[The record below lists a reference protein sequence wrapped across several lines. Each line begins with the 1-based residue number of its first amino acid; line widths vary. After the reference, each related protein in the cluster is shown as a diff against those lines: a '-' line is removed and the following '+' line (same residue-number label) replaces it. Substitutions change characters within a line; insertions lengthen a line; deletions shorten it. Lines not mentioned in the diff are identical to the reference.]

1 MRARPIWRYGE
12 VGRSSSRF
20 GEAGAVAVA
29 IGGRKRAMS
38 RRSTAT
44 PKERQDSGR
53 IQSWS
58 RSGAVNNGG
67 GESAPVRFTRPSSR
81 QLQQLEVRGTWP
93 SARRQMDNIFG
104 IRKEGGCEI
113 GAVGGAMEEGLRFR
127 GSGEG
132 SFRGEG
138 DLAPTR
144 YEWGIGRG
152 NHVLRMHLSKMCGGV
167 TVLPLPL
174 GFSAWVCV
182 LRAGIVE

>member
-1 MRARPIWRYGE
+1 MRVRPIWRHGE
-12 VGRSSSRF
+12 VGRSSCRV

-29 IGGRKRAMS
+29 TGGRETAMS

-44 PKERQDSGR
+44 GKQRRDSGR
-53 IQSWS
+53 IRSWS

-81 QLQQLEVRGTWP
+81 QHQQHGVRGTRP
-93 SARRQMDNIFG
+93 SARRQMDSVSG
-104 IRKEGGCEI
+104 IREEGGCEI

-152 NHVLRMHLSKMCGGV
+152 NHVLRTHLSEMWGELQFYPC
-167 TVLPLPL
+167 L
-174 GFSAWVCV
+174 
-182 LRAGIVE
+182 